1 LGGHSDQRIGPPTAG
16 AEKIRAT
23 ESPHEPLELLIE
35 ASDSL
40 RQSRSSIIATPWTSI
55 PLVRPTP
62 LGLSHD
68 MIKDGD
74 FGSPFGLAGEETS
87 VSGDHRA
94 VFAPGSA
101 PSSRRTGW
109 PCAAARS
116 GRQSACARS
125 WRRASGARSA
135 SVRQCK
141 LARGVRFRS
150 TRIRIPLPRILPIF
164 AIRAFRFVDSKGKN
178 AIPNP
183 NPLSTGKIDS
193 YVAVARTPPH
203 GVWGRTQ
210 ETLFSLRRQPVQNRP
225 LSGSASAGA
234 PADLRHLR

>member
-94 VFAPGSA
+94 VFARQDRHRP
-101 PSSRRTGW
+101 SRRTGW

-116 GRQSACARS
+116 ERPSACARS

-135 SVRQCK
+135 SARQRM
-141 LARGVRFRS
+141 LGQRGFG
-150 TRIRIPLPRILPIF
+150 F
-164 AIRAFRFVDSKGKN
+164 AACESESPP
-178 AIPNP
+178 APNP
-183 NPLSTGKIDS
+183 IIFCHN
-193 YVAVARTPPH
+193 
-203 GVWGRTQ
+203 
-210 ETLFSLRRQPVQNRP
+210 SLQIR
-225 LSGSASAGA
+225 
-234 PADLRHLR
+234 